1 MIKIQ
6 IWPVSEGEWWGVFIL
21 IMINLNYEFKLMIKI
36 QTSVRGERETSDR
49 DSSSSRPSLT
59 PHSDHSNWTQSQWFQ
74 NWTQSLTIQNWTQF
88 LGQWFQTGTKGWSVT
103 VISNRNH
110 TLTPP
115 CQSNNQQ
122 MKKGSGSETP
132 SQTHPSLV
140 KICEEATRTWSEF
153 HLWPLTKISHF
164 LGPRQKWVFV
174 WISKV
179 VGSTFTR
186 HSLSSHQ
193 LNSSAN
199 VKQARQILNYSE
211 NLWPPVVK

>member
-1 MIKIQ
+1 MTTHHNHLFRLSRI
-6 IWPVSEGEWWGVFIL
+6 
-21 IMINLNYEFKLMIKI
+21 
-36 QTSVRGERETSDR
+36 RGERETSDR

-59 PHSDHSNWTQSQWFQ
+59 PRSNHS
-74 NWTQSLTIQNWTQF
+74 NWTQSLTIQT
-88 LGQWFQTGTKGWSVT
+88 GQWFQTGTKGWSVT

-115 CQSNNQQ
+115 RQSLWQLFQSPDGTISNKDHQQ

-140 KICEEATRTWSEF
+140 KICEDATRTWSEF
-153 HLWPLTKISHF
+153 HLHDL
-164 LGPRQKWVFV
+164 PRLIKVTQWKSVIFCGRDKRGSSCQSVFV

-193 LNSSAN
+193 LSSSAN